1 MKKFR
6 NGMFFALALVL
17 ALVMG
22 AMALAENVSNESHA
36 LPAAGELQGE
46 ADEQPAGDAQQND
59 ANGQQPAAEAAGDG
73 AALNEALEAY
83 RQAKASDR
91 QEALEAELKGYVE
104 SGKLTQEQADL
115 ILQHFQDRQSQRGE
129 GRMNGKDGRGNG
141 RPDAQSGAAMN
152 GKGNGR
158 MNGKGGRMNG
168 QMNGRMGGQQP
179 AEGAQSNGMPMQPG
193 AQGMAFQP
201 DNGDI

>member
-6 NGMFFALALVL
+6 NGMFFALALAL

-22 AMALAENVSNESHA
+22 AMALAENVNNESHP

-46 ADEQPAGDAQQND
+46 ANVPPAGDARQND
-59 ANGQQPAAEAAGDG
+59 ANEQQPAADAAGDG

-91 QEALEAELKGYVE
+91 QDELEAELKGYVE
-104 SGKLTQEQADL
+104 SGKLTQEQANL
-115 ILQHFQDRQSQRGE
+115 ILKHFQERQSQRGE
-129 GRMNGKDGRGNG
+129 GRMNGRGGHGNG
-141 RPDAQSGAAMN
+141 RPDAQSGATMN
-152 GKGNGR
+152 GKGSGR
-158 MNGKGGRMNG
+158 MNGQMNG

-179 AEGAQSNGMPMQPG
+179 ADGAQNNGMPMQPG
-193 AQGMAFQP
+193 AQGMAFQSA
-201 DNGDI
+201 NGDI